1 MTFDS
6 IFMTQIGEQVKVP
19 VIVVGCKMDLRDE
32 NRQINKGANNTCK
45 QVKCFNAPLQPF
57 EIIGLKRV
65 VLEKLGEGV
74 NERGI
79 TWTGFLFLHQLHI
92 DKRRLEITWTILR
105 KFGYN
110 NDLKLAED
118 VIPSTS
124 QRAPD
129 QVELVQ
135 TFISILIDKYL

>member
-1 MTFDS
+1 
-6 IFMTQIGEQVKVP
+6 
-19 VIVVGCKMDLRDE
+19 
-32 NRQINKGANNTCK
+32 
-45 QVKCFNAPLQPF
+45 
-57 EIIGLKRV
+57 
-65 VLEKLGEGV
+65 LGEGV
-74 NERGI
+74 NEHGI

-92 DKRRLEITWTILR
+92 DKRHLEITWTILR

-129 QVELVQ
+129 QVIYIVGGNYNYYKAMALLEMINDLLCAE
-135 TFISILIDKYL
+135 IIYLF